1 MNLYSAKAG
10 KYQVIKLSC
19 NKNTIKKLN
28 KLGIYKFSKIEKL
41 EKKTLKT
48 TLVLIEINGKRT
60 AIMSRFAKKVIIEEK
75 KPER

>member
-41 EKKTLKT
+41 KKEN
-48 TLVLIEINGKRT
+48 IENNFSTHRN
-60 AIMSRFAKKVIIEEK
+60 
-75 KPER
+75 